1 MNDVRDWPRRMARQH
16 DAMNVGGLE
25 RVFERFLMP
34 PINPGELSDALAD
47 APARADDF
55 RRIVSFVALVAVGF
69 FVPSLVMANVPI
81 ADWPLFIISA
91 ATAGIL
97 IGGSFVVVRQGSR
110 LGYLAVIINAFT
122 LAGLAIQ
129 YGSYYN
135 QLGLA
140 FAMVVGAHAILHG
153 LGPAMLGVFLG
164 GALVPFVIQAGQ
176 PINPTDPIY
185 AVIYL
190 FGAAILPW
198 SGRQVA
204 RRRAD
209 ALRQQLA
216 LTVATEREA
225 VMILAR
231 AAEAKDEATGEHVTR
246 VGDLSAELGMRAGL
260 SVAQIEDL
268 RFAGMLHDVGKLH
281 VPDRILQKPGR
292 LTRAEWRLV
301 QQHTIWGERILG
313 STDGFEMARRIARS
327 HHENIDGSG
336 YPDGLIGDAIP
347 LVARIVRIVDV
358 FDALR
363 SDRPYKP
370 AWELDRCL
378 EEIERDA
385 GTVFDAHLA
394 TEFLAL
400 FSFVAHMRADGLHA
414 TPDHEGDR
422 TTAPQFIPF
431 PENALLR

>member
-1 MNDVRDWPRRMARQH
+1 VARQRQQL
-16 DAMNVGGLE
+16 NVGRLE

-34 PINPGELSDALAD
+34 PISQGELSDALAD

-55 RRIVSFVALVAVGF
+55 RRIVYFVALVAVGF
-69 FVPSLVMANVPI
+69 FVPSLLLANVPI
-81 ADWPLFIISA
+81 ADWPVFTLSA
-91 ATAGIL
+91 AMTGIL
-97 IGGSFVVVRQGSR
+97 IGGSFVLVHQGSR
-110 LGYLAVIINAFT
+110 LGYVAVIINAFT
-122 LAGLAIQ
+122 LAGLATL

-153 LGPAMLGVFLG
+153 LGPAMLGVVLG
-164 GALVPFVIQAGQ
+164 GAIVPFVIQNGQ
-176 PINPTDPIY
+176 EINPTDPIY

-246 VGDLSAELGMRAGL
+246 VGDLSAELGLRVGL

-281 VPDRILQKPGR
+281 VPDRILRKPGK
-292 LTRAEWRLV
+292 LTRAEWRVV

-313 STDGFEMARRIARS
+313 STDGFEMARAIARS
-327 HHENIDGSG
+327 HHENMDGSG
-336 YPDGLIGDAIP
+336 YPDGLSGDAIP
-347 LVARIVRIVDV
+347 FVARIVRIVDV

-370 AWELDRCL
+370 AWELERCL
-378 EEIERDA
+378 EEIKRDA
-385 GTVFDAHLA
+385 GTVFDPDLA

-400 FSFVAHMRADGLHA
+400 FSFVAHTTGAGLRAASDHEAGRA
-414 TPDHEGDR
+414 TPR
-422 TTAPQFIPF
+422 FIPF